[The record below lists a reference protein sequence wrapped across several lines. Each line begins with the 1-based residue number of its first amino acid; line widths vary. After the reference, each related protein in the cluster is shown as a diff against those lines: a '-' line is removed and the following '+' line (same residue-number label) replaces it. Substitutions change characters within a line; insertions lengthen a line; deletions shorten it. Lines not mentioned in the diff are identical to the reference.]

1 MSVNSRPNNILVVD
15 DDPLIRDMMV
25 DILEGY
31 TVHTARNGREALD
44 KLSSG
49 TSSYLVF
56 LDLMMPVMTGEE
68 LCERLNTEPQLRA
81 QHKIVLM
88 SAADRLGQA
97 TMLSVDGAMRKPF
110 SFEDVMGMVERYVQ
124 SEIG

>member
-1 MSVNSRPNNILVVD
+1 MSSRPHNILVVD
-15 DDPLIRDMMV
+15 DDSMIRDMMV

-49 TSSYLVF
+49 IRYLVF

-68 LCERLNTEPQLRA
+68 LCQRLNAEPQLRSL
-81 QHKIVLM
+81 HKIVLM
-88 SAADRLGQA
+88 SAADRLGQ
-97 TMLSVDGAMRKPF
+97 TKTLGVDAMMRKPF
-110 SFEDVMGMVERYVQ
+110 EFEDVEEMVEKYL
-124 SEIG
+124 

>member
-15 DDPLIRDMMV
+15 DDAMIRDMMV

-44 KLSSG
+44 KLSDG
-49 TSSYLVF
+49 KRYLVF

-68 LCERLNTEPQLRA
+68 LCQRLNAEPQLRA
-81 QHKIVLM
+81 LHKIVLM
-88 SAADRLGQA
+88 SAADRLDQA
-97 TMLSVDGAMRKPF
+97 KALGVDAMMRKPF
-110 SFEDVMGMVERYVQ
+110 EFEEVMGMVERYM
-124 SEIG
+124 

>member
-49 TSSYLVF
+49 NSYLVF

-68 LCERLNTEPQLRA
+68 LCERLNAEPPLRA

-97 TMLSVDGAMRKPF
+97 TMLSVDGTMRKPF
-110 SFEDVMGMVERYVQ
+110 SFEDVMDMVEKYIQ
-124 SEIG
+124 

>member
-1 MSVNSRPNNILVVD
+1 MRSRMSVNSRPNNILVVD

-49 TSSYLVF
+49 NSYLVF

-68 LCERLNTEPQLRA
+68 LCERLNAEPPLRA

-97 TMLSVDGAMRKPF
+97 TMLSVDGTMRKPF
-110 SFEDVMGMVERYVQ
+110 SFEDVMDMVEKYIQ
-124 SEIG
+124 